1 MEDESLENDNVEQ
14 NILYDLTI
22 HAEWPQEPEI
32 TVRLIALKYFGQLS
46 VNAYARSEFNLI
58 SLGQFHPESP

>member
-14 NILYDLTI
+14 NILYDVTI

-46 VNAYARSEFNLI
+46 VFRIKRVCSE
-58 SLGQFHPESP
+58 

>member
-32 TVRLIALKYFGQLS
+32 TVRLIALKCVGQLC
-46 VNAYARSEFNLI
+46 VNAYAQRCLKMIDNRV
-58 SLGQFHPESP
+58 